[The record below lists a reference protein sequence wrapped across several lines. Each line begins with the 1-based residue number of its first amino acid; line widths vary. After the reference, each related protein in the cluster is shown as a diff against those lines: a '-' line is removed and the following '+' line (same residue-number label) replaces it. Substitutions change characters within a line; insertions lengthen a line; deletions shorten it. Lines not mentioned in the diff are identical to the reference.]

1 MNQARVCVFLGRIIS
16 TYITVLIYHQ
26 IGSMIILI
34 PTYFTILKTLDQEI
48 LKIGKLKNLMKSW
61 KVNLMLNLTKKL
73 KKNID

>member
-1 MNQARVCVFLGRIIS
+1 
-16 TYITVLIYHQ
+16 
-26 IGSMIILI
+26 MIILI

-61 KVNLMLNLTKKL
+61 KVNLMLNLTQKL